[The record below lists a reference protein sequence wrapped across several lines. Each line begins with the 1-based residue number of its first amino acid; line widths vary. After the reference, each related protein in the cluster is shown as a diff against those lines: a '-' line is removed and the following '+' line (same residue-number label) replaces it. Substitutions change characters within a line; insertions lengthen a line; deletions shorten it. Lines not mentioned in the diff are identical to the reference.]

1 MNPLSALAAFYR
13 EGGPFMHF
21 ILATG
26 VLIIAIGVERFIV
39 LSKAAGI
46 DGKRLANDI
55 AMAIQKGDMNNARRI
70 SQTSSAPAAQVAQ
83 AMLLAG
89 GDYARV
95 QSAADD
101 AATLALPT
109 LSRRLPHLAVLAN
122 VATLL
127 GLLGTIQG
135 LMQAFAAV
143 GAADPSQRSA
153 FLAAGIATALNT
165 TAFGLVIA
173 VPTLLLH
180 GWLVSM
186 VESVV
191 EQVDEVAVRVGRSL
205 NAVSAASSA
214 RPAASQ
220 TQGQVVAMPP
230 RAVTPLGNPAPARG
244 PIASQGGAQ

>member
-1 MNPLSALAAFYR
+1 MNPLSMLAAFYR

-26 VLIIAIGVERFIV
+26 VVIIAIAVERFIV

-55 AMAIQKGDMNNARRI
+55 AAAIQKGDLNNARRI

-83 AMLLAG
+83 AMLLSG
-89 GDYARV
+89 GDESRV
-95 QSAADD
+95 QAAADD
-101 AATLALPT
+101 AATLALPS

-153 FLAAGIATALNT
+153 FLASGIATALNT

-173 VPTLLLH
+173 VPTLLVH

-191 EQVDEVAVRVGRSL
+191 EQVDEVAVRVGRALS
-205 NAVSAASSA
+205 AVANSAAA
-214 RPAASQ
+214 RPAAPA
-220 TQGQVVAMPP
+220 QGQVVAMPP
-230 RAVTPLGNPAPARG
+230 RAVTPLAQPAPARG
-244 PIASQGGAQ
+244 PLASQGGAQ